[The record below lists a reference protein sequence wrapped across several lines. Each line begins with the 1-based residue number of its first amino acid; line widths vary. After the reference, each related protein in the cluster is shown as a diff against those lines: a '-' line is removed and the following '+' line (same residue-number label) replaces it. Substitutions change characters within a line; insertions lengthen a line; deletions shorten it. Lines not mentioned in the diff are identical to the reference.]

1 MLSFFTSQIIQKF
14 HLAFSHAE
22 IILQTLNGRDYHG
35 DNSGLNEAG
44 FKVAIVAGLLQQGFL
59 VASEVE
65 VGNGY
70 IDLLVYATSHPT
82 FKFILELKYVRGGF
96 VKSISDRIRA
106 REFGNIYNSSAKETQ
121 NLSRALKD
129 LAAKLKTMTDDD
141 LGLVQWYEH
150 KRQLVSVKDKIRN
163 TSIIQLKHYY
173 EEFNK
178 NINEEHHLYA
188 LADIGVVNKLKSFS
202 LMSMEKNLVQRI

>member
-1 MLSFFTSQIIQKF
+1 MTEQTCPFSHPNPPTEIVQKF
-14 HLAFSHAE
+14 QRALSDAE
-22 IILQTLNGRDYHG
+22 IILQALNGRDYHG
-35 DNSGLNEAG
+35 DNRGLNETG
-44 FKVAIVAGLLQQGFL
+44 FKVAIIAGLLQQGFV

-121 NLSRALKD
+121 SLSMALNDAASSIKGMNEEELKQVTWYENNANLVSIEDKIQNTIKYQLKRYFEEFKF
-129 LAAKLKTMTDDD
+129 KLNEDDKVYG
-141 LGLVQWYEH
+141 LLVIGLVNRVIKTRFIY
-150 KRQLVSVKDKIRN
+150 
-163 TSIIQLKHYY
+163 
-173 EEFNK
+173 
-178 NINEEHHLYA
+178 
-188 LADIGVVNKLKSFS
+188 
-202 LMSMEKNLVQRI
+202 